1 MAMNRET
8 KRMLQRQGSVD
19 ADGSPTRQKRQT
31 SAPRPQE
38 KEKRTSPGQF
48 IREVRSELR
57 KVAWPTRGEV
67 VNYSLIVLVAI
78 VIVTAYVAG
87 LDFVFGE
94 FVLNIF
100 DE

>member
-8 KRMLQRQGSVD
+8 KRMLQRQGSVA
-19 ADGSPTRQKRQT
+19 ADGTPTRERRQP

-48 IREVRSELR
+48 VREVRTELR
-57 KVAWPTRGEV
+57 KVAWPTRQEV
-67 VNYSLIVLVAI
+67 ANYSLIVFVA
-78 VIVTAYVAG
+78 VVLVTAFVAG

-94 FVLNIF
+94 FVLNLF